1 MSGVLERGLK
11 ALGVMASRPSHAK
24 KINPDALTAQP
35 VERPVSLAEYIAA
48 MPDEA
53 PVDAGDHEA
62 TAEGAAA

>member
-1 MSGVLERGLK
+1 
-11 ALGVMASRPSHAK
+11 MASRPSHAK